1 MTKKTRNFVL
11 GAAGI
16 LAAGLTTGLVASLGL
31 PVSSRAAGPADLEFI
46 PADAAV
52 VGYANVQEVMASEL
66 RQRLRKLEPDT
77 RERHGQALSENQP
90 HDIALG
96 RTEGDTHA
104 DLTRPLLRRIRD
116 HAVEAERRQAQR
128 QGGER
133 ADERQQEPRLRHG
146 VRDVRRER

>member
-1 MTKKTRNFVL
+1 MEN
-11 GAAGI
+11 AAPDRWRS
-16 LAAGLTTGLVASLGL
+16 AVAQRDVRIHTARPPRREERRDDGN
-31 PVSSRAAGPADLEFI
+31 GE
-46 PADAAV
+46 
-52 VGYANVQEVMASEL
+52 QERRHA
-66 RQRLRKLEPDT
+66 
-77 RERHGQALSENQP
+77 RERDRIGGAHAHEERAGDAGHGGGAGEAEGDTGECHDQALSENQP

-104 DLTRPLLRRIRD
+104 DLTRALLRRIRD

-133 ADERQQEPRLRHG
+133 ADQRQQEPRLRHG